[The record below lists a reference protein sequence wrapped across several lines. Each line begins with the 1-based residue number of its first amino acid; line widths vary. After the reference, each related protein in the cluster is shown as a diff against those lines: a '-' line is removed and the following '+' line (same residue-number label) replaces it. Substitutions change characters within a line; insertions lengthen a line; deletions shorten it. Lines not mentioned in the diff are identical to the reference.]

1 MFNLM
6 SFDIC
11 EYPRNHHLKQN
22 GEYVIT
28 PESFFM
34 LPYCRFYPTSKYNNF
49 LTSFIHLFL
58 LLHLLFFLLLHFTF
72 TDSSSA
78 CVCACVCV
86 CVCMYLLSSS
96 ILDIHITVL
105 ISSSSFSLLRFMIWL
120 YCSLFTHSLVNGHR
134 GIPVW
139 GCYE

>member
-1 MFNLM
+1 MKPPPQTKWR
-6 SFDIC
+6 IC
-11 EYPRNHHLKQN
+11 YHPIKLLHATLLS
-22 GEYVIT
+22 I
-28 PESFFM
+28 
-34 LPYCRFYPTSKYNNF
+34 LPHFQIQPF

-78 CVCACVCV
+78 CVCVHV

-120 YCSLFTHSLVNGHR
+120 YCSLFTHSLVNRHR

>member
-1 MFNLM
+1 M

-86 CVCMYLLSSS
+86 CV
-96 ILDIHITVL
+96 HV
-105 ISSSSFSLLRFMIWL
+105 SSFIQHFGYSYHCAYQQFFLFPAEVHDLAILQSVYSFPCQWAQGNSSLGML
-120 YCSLFTHSLVNGHR
+120 
-134 GIPVW
+134 
-139 GCYE
+139 